1 MALSTQ
7 LDITRVVSTTL
18 CLPNASSSTETT
30 LGTISTQLGTTTTSV
45 VTSTLQTGLIGSVG
59 LQGKSAYQTWLDNG
73 NTGAEQ
79 DFLDSLVSSVAG
91 PVGAT
96 GAQGIQGS
104 VGATGQQGVKGDTG
118 DTGPQGV
125 QGVAGVQG
133 IQGIQGVQGLTG
145 DTGPSGHSP
154 VITLEGDQLVIDGVT
169 QSTHLTGPQG
179 IQGNT
184 GAKGDTGEQGV
195 QGIKGDTG
203 EQGIQGVQGDT
214 GAIGATG
221 PKGDKGDTGEQGVP
235 GNDAV
240 GGVGV
245 LVVDFGAFPGS
256 NTATVTSTVNGMGIG
271 AIVAPSFTSAS
282 AVENHTIKDHLYLPI
297 FVSLSGKNVVTDTV
311 SVTAVSQHKIV
322 GKFNINYIWKV

>member
-45 VTSTLQTGLIGSVG
+45 VTSTLQTGLIGSIG
-59 LQGKSAYQTWLDNG
+59 PQGKSAYQTWLDNG

-96 GAQGIQGS
+96 GAQGVQGS
-104 VGATGQQGVKGDTG
+104 VGATGQQGVKGETG
-118 DTGPQGV
+118 SDGPQGV
-125 QGVAGVQG
+125 QGVAGV
-133 IQGIQGVQGLTG
+133 QGIQGVQGLTG

>member
-59 LQGKSAYQTWLDNG
+59 PQGKSAYQTWLDNG

-96 GAQGIQGS
+96 GAQGVQGS
-104 VGATGQQGVKGDTG
+104 VGATGPQGVKGETG
-118 DTGPQGV
+118 SDGPQGV
-125 QGVAGVQG
+125 QGVAGV
-133 IQGIQGVQGLTG
+133 QGIQGVQGLTG

>member
-59 LQGKSAYQTWLDNG
+59 PQGKSAYQTWLDNG

-96 GAQGIQGS
+96 GAQGVQGS
-104 VGATGQQGVKGDTG
+104 VGATGQQGVKGETG
-118 DTGPQGV
+118 SDGPQGV
-125 QGVAGVQG
+125 QGVAGV
-133 IQGIQGVQGLTG
+133 QGIQGVQGLTG

>member
-1 MALSTQ
+1 MSISTQ
-7 LDITRVVSTTL
+7 LDITKVVSTTL
-18 CLPNASSSTETT
+18 SLPNANSSTETT
-30 LGTISTQLGTTTTSV
+30 LGTVSTQLGTTATST
-45 VTSTLQTGLIGSVG
+45 VTSALQTGLIGSVG
-59 LQGKSAYQTWLDNG
+59 PQGKSVYQTWLDNG
-73 NTGAEQ
+73 NTGTEQ
-79 DFLDSLVSSVAG
+79 DFLDSLVSTVAG

-96 GAQGIQGS
+96 GAQGVQGS
-104 VGATGQQGVKGDTG
+104 VGATGQQGVKGETG
-118 DTGPQGV
+118 GDGPQGV
-125 QGVAGVQG
+125 QGVAGV
-133 IQGIQGVQGLTG
+133 QGIQGVQGLTG